1 MWIKILETGTHK
13 DRGGTI
19 RTFTEADLDKV
30 INRYNPQ
37 VHEAPVVI
45 GYPRDNDPAYGW
57 VQSLKREGHILF
69 AKVASTI
76 SEFSEMINNGLF
88 KNWFVTFSPDW
99 SLRLIGVIGTKP
111 LIPALQRLQNIQF
124 KEGGSIMSFEF
135 SEKNDPGEILHQK
148 VMALL
153 NSPRK
158 FDQFG
163 GELSDKLTYS
173 QAFDVVMRGN
183 PELVKQYHDSITAKQ
198 SGRGKIL

>member
-76 SEFSEMINNGLF
+76 SEFSEMINDGLF
-88 KNWFVTFSPDW
+88 KNWFVTFTPDW
-99 SLRLIGVIGTKP
+99 SLRLIGVIGPKP

-124 KEGGSIMSFEF
+124 KEGGNIMSFEF

-148 VMALL
+148 TMELL
-153 NSPRK
+153 KSPSR

-173 QAFDVVMRGN
+173 QALDVVMRVN
-183 PELVKQYHDSITAKQ
+183 PELAKQYHDSLPGRRAAAKN
-198 SGRGKIL
+198 IL

>member
-13 DRGGTI
+13 DSGGTI

-37 VHEAPVVI
+37 VHEAPIVI

-57 VQSLKREGHILF
+57 VLSLKREGSNLF

-76 SEFSEMINNGLF
+76 TEFSEMLNAGLF
-88 KNWFVTFSPDW
+88 KKWFVTFTPDW

-148 VMALL
+148 TMELL
-153 NSPRK
+153 KSPRR
-158 FDQFG
+158 FDQSG
-163 GELSDKLTYS
+163 GKMNDDLTYS
-173 QAFDVVMRGN
+173 QALTIVQQEN
-183 PELVKQYHDSITAKQ
+183 PELAKQYHDSLVAKQ
-198 SGRGKIL
+198 PGRGKIL